1 MAKKALS
8 ADDRSYHRRVFV
20 ERTVKELICILLCI
34 MSLLPFL
41 ILFVNATRNSEAIK
55 AGVSLIP
62 GGNLLE
68 NWANF
73 KAKQNGMQL
82 TVFRAMINSFTIAVP
97 STILTVYF
105 STMTAYGIQIYDFKL
120 KKAAWAFIMAVMIVP
135 NTISIIGFY
144 RFMMKLNLLDTYI
157 PLIIPAIAAPST
169 VFFMRQYMQSTFSK
183 ELVEAAQDLQPDRAA
198 DYEAGNCDTGDFQ
211 LCRFLEQPLY
221 AEHDPYNGLQ
231 KDAAAVRADAPERP
245 VQDRLRCALHR
256 YRRDDPSDFCGVLH
270 PFEAYRGRRCPWR
283 RKRIRECH
291 PSNFFHFF
299 LYERSPAEMW
309 GIFHDLPTLPRKTT
323 FVKRI
328 LNKHAE

>member
-1 MAKKALS
+1 
-8 ADDRSYHRRVFV
+8 VFV

-41 ILFVNATRNSEAIK
+41 ILFVNATRTSEAIK

-183 ELVEAAQDLQPDRAA
+183 ELVEAARIDGSGELKTFNRIALPIMKPAIATQAIFSFVGSWNNLFMPSMILTTDSKKTLPLFVQMLRSDQFKT
-198 DYEAGNCDTGDFQ
+198 DY
-211 LCRFLEQPLY
+211 
-221 AEHDPYNGLQ
+221 
-231 KDAAAVRADAPERP
+231 
-245 VQDRLRCALHR
+245 
-256 YRRDDPSDFCGVLH
+256 GVL
-270 PFEAYRGRRCPWR
+270 Y
-283 RKRIRECH
+283 I
-291 PSNFFHFF
+291 
-299 LYERSPAEMW
+299 
-309 GIFHDLPTLPRKTT
+309 GIAVTILPI
-323 FVKRI
+323 FVVYFI
-328 LNKHAE
+328 LSKHIVAGVALGGVKE

>member
-183 ELVEAAQDLQPDRAA
+183 ELVEAARIDGSGEFKTFNRIALPIMKPAIATQAIFSFVGSWNNLFMPSMILTTDSKKTLPLFVQMLRSDQFKT
-198 DYEAGNCDTGDFQ
+198 DY
-211 LCRFLEQPLY
+211 
-221 AEHDPYNGLQ
+221 
-231 KDAAAVRADAPERP
+231 
-245 VQDRLRCALHR
+245 
-256 YRRDDPSDFCGVLH
+256 GVL
-270 PFEAYRGRRCPWR
+270 Y
-283 RKRIRECH
+283 I
-291 PSNFFHFF
+291 
-299 LYERSPAEMW
+299 
-309 GIFHDLPTLPRKTT
+309 GIAVTILPI
-323 FVKRI
+323 FVVYFI
-328 LNKHAE
+328 LSKHIVAGVALGGVKE

>member
-41 ILFVNATRNSEAIK
+41 ILFVNATRTSEAIK

-183 ELVEAAQDLQPDRAA
+183 ELVEAARIDGSGEFKTFNRIALPIMKPAIATQAIFSFVGSWNNLFMPSMILTTDSKKTLPLFVQMLRSDQFKT
-198 DYEAGNCDTGDFQ
+198 DY
-211 LCRFLEQPLY
+211 
-221 AEHDPYNGLQ
+221 
-231 KDAAAVRADAPERP
+231 
-245 VQDRLRCALHR
+245 
-256 YRRDDPSDFCGVLH
+256 GVL
-270 PFEAYRGRRCPWR
+270 Y
-283 RKRIRECH
+283 I
-291 PSNFFHFF
+291 
-299 LYERSPAEMW
+299 
-309 GIFHDLPTLPRKTT
+309 GIAVTILPI
-323 FVKRI
+323 FVVYFI
-328 LNKHAE
+328 LSKHIVAGVALGGVKE